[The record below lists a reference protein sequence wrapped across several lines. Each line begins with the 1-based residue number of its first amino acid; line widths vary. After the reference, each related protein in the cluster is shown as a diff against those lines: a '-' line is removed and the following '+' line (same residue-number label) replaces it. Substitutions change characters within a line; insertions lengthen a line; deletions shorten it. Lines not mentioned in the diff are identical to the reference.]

1 MKKGRIPAYIAT
13 GLVCIA
19 AMLMSHSIAI
29 PLIIYTSIIVM
40 MDEE

>member
-1 MKKGRIPAYIAT
+1 MKNNRITLYITT

-19 AMLMSHSIAI
+19 AMLISHSIAI